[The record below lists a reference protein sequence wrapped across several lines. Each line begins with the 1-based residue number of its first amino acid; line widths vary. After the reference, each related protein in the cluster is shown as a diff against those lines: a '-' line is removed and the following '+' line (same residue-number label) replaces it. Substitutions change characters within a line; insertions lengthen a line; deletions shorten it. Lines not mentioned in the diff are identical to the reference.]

1 MTKVKFHGIIDS
13 YKRGIFPKMTMEVII
28 MQIDELRS
36 RIAQAN
42 AKSSALNNERQVLIG
57 KKESLTAQ
65 LEKGIADY
73 NARFNRN
80 ITKDDIQAELE
91 KVVDE
96 KARELERLDAV
107 LGCIAEGNFEEA
119 EHLSKVPLYADKK
132 AEETVHQAEDG
143 QYAMNVTQQAPVQQ
157 PQAAPVQQQA
167 PVQQPQAAP
176 VQQQAPVQQ
185 PNVAAPNYNAAP
197 QQPQAPFVQMPKT
210 APAPTPA
217 PAPVP
222 TPAPA
227 PAQAAP
233 AQPKPAAPFM
243 NEPEGMPQAPKPPVG
258 FGGMFGGALSGFQPA
273 GAQQKPDN
281 KPKASTV
288 PTDFSQILGGSV
300 FGGGL

>member
-1 MTKVKFHGIIDS
+1 
-13 YKRGIFPKMTMEVII
+13 

-96 KARELERLDAV
+96 KSRELERLDAV

-119 EHLSKVPLYADKK
+119 ERVSKVPLYADKK
-132 AEETVHQAEDG
+132 AEENVHQAEDG
-143 QYAMNVTQQAPVQQ
+143 QYAMNMSQQAPVQQ
-157 PQAAPVQQQA
+157 PQAAPVQ
-167 PVQQPQAAP
+167 PQAAS
-176 VQQQAPVQQ
+176 VQPQVASVQPQAPVQQ
-185 PNVAAPNYNAAP
+185 PNVAAPSYNAAP

-217 PAPVP
+217 PAPAPVP
-222 TPAPA
+222 T
-227 PAQAAP
+227 QAAP
-233 AQPKPAAPFM
+233 TQPKPAAPFM

>member
-1 MTKVKFHGIIDS
+1 MTKAKFCGIINS
-13 YKRGIFPKMTMEVII
+13 YKRGILPTMMMEVII

-119 EHLSKVPLYADKK
+119 ERFSKVPLYADKK
-132 AEETVHQAEDG
+132 AEENVHPAEDG
-143 QYAMNVTQQAPVQQ
+143 QYAMNMMQQAPVKQ
-157 PQAAPVQQQA
+157 PQAAPVQSQTPA
-167 PVQQPQAAP
+167 QQPQAAP
-176 VQQQAPVQQ
+176 AQPQVAPVQQ
-185 PNVAAPNYNAAP
+185 PNVAVPNYNAAP
-197 QQPQAPFVQMPKT
+197 HQPKAPFVQMPKT
-210 APAPTPA
+210 SPAPTPD

-227 PAQAAP
+227 PAQ
-233 AQPKPAAPFM
+233 PKPVTPFM

-281 KPKASTV
+281 KPKTSTV